1 MSELK
6 DYDIMDIEAMDDER
20 LEKSESGKIQV
31 TRVYIKS
38 EADKVI
44 EDLEESHKKEV
55 EQLLIEIVKLN
66 EGAQNL
72 ILDNYLKDKKLRH
85 HKYKRCLAMAKW
97 CESEN
102 YTACWYHENSERC
115 KWTEKWHKRWLK
127 LAENFKE
134 AKETLELVEKANA
147 LCKEAK

>member
-44 EDLEESHKKEV
+44 AELKKACNDKDDWC
-55 EQLLIEIVKLN
+55 LHT
-66 EGAQNL
+66 
-72 ILDNYLKDKKLRH
+72 LKELRH
-85 HKYKRCLAMAKW
+85 SKYKRCLANA
-97 CESEN
+97 E
-102 YTACWYHENSERC
+102 ACM
-115 KWTEKWHKRWLK
+115 HKRWRHDEGFDYARSTRHMNKWLE
-127 LAENFKE
+127 LAEKFKE
-134 AKETLELVEKANA
+134 AK
-147 LCKEAK
+147 

>member
-44 EDLEESHKKEV
+44 AEKDAEIRRLERALWLARANRSLEKIAWFKLWNVSISTMNPEDGAKQEYDKWKKNLGKFLKKAEES
-55 EQLLIEIVKLN
+55 
-66 EGAQNL
+66 
-72 ILDNYLKDKKLRH
+72 R
-85 HKYKRCLAMAKW
+85 
-97 CESEN
+97 
-102 YTACWYHENSERC
+102 
-115 KWTEKWHKRWLK
+115 
-127 LAENFKE
+127 
-134 AKETLELVEKANA
+134 
-147 LCKEAK
+147 

>member
-44 EDLEESHKKEV
+44 AEL
-55 EQLLIEIVKLN
+55 
-66 EGAQNL
+66 
-72 ILDNYLKDKKLRH
+72 
-85 HKYKRCLAMAKW
+85 
-97 CESEN
+97 ESEN
-102 YTACWYHENSERC
+102 ATQKEQLAIYVESE
-115 KWTEKWHKRWLK
+115 KRRMLD
-127 LAENFKE
+127 E
-134 AKETLELVEKANA
+134 AKTQFILGCNDAEAERNNREGELIWKATCAIETLKARIAELEKENT
-147 LCKEAK
+147 

>member
-44 EDLEESHKKEV
+44 AELKES
-55 EQLLIEIVKLN
+55 VK
-66 EGAQNL
+66 GL
-72 ILDNYLKDKKLRH
+72 ILDNYLKDKELRH
-85 HKYKRCLAMAKW
+85 DKYKRCLANA
-97 CESEN
+97 E
-102 YTACWYHENSERC
+102 ACM
-115 KWTEKWHKRWLK
+115 HKRWRHDEGFDYARSTRHMNKWLE
-127 LAENFKE
+127 LAEKFKE
-134 AKETLELVEKANA
+134 AK
-147 LCKEAK
+147 